1 MVVTLIAVALLA
13 VAFAYFVIQPLLA
26 SQEDSLTSD
35 ARESETEFRDLIL
48 LRDALIQRLI
58 GQPLTGGESAAG
70 RATADAPTANAATQ
84 RVAALDEQQATL
96 ALARTC
102 LVLKRLGLPYL
113 PVLILA
119 ILGGALLAAPH
130 SALAQAESA
139 QAQPPKD
146 SPDSDPMSRMPE
158 LQTMP
163 DGTNLAQIHQFV
175 LSPDQG
181 QMRVYYLAM
190 FRNNSAPTTVKLRIP
205 SPDGAKDFDFSSMT
219 EATLDPGRALEPPV
233 LSAPAQSGI
242 NQIQGMFS
250 VPAFSG
256 TLNWNSSFFKTLPGV
271 VLIILPQYHDVLSTV
286 FGDAFNTIGMWPPR
300 FAPFDSGAQQGFELK
315 LSVEQPNDR
324 DPNYARLKNPP
335 QQYSYHLF
343 RRGESDAPYPQ
354 FAVRGVAPSRLPASI
369 LIATFGIMLAAV
381 AIARAFIHKKPAP
394 SA

>member
-13 VAFAYFVIQPLLA
+13 GAFAYFVISPLLA

-58 GQPLTGGESAAG
+58 GGQAATRQAAADSSTASAA
-70 RATADAPTANAATQ
+70 AV
-84 RVAALDEQQATL
+84 RVASLDDRQATL

-113 PVLILA
+113 PALILA
-119 ILGGALLAAPH
+119 IIGGALLAAPH
-130 SALAQAESA
+130 SAFAQETPA
-139 QAQPPKD
+139 QD

-158 LQTMP
+158 LQAMP

-190 FRNNSAPTTVKLRIP
+190 YRNNAEATTVKLRIP
-205 SPDGAKDFDFSSMT
+205 SPNGAKDFDFSSMT

-256 TLNWNSSFFKTLPGV
+256 TLNWDSSFFKSLPGV
-271 VLIILPQYHDVLSTV
+271 VLVILPQYHDVLSTI

-300 FAPFDSGAQQGFELK
+300 FAPFESGSGQGFELK

-343 RRGESDAPYPQ
+343 RRGESDSPYPQ
-354 FAVRGVAPSRLPASI
+354 FSVRGVAPSRLPASI

-381 AIARAFIHKKPAP
+381 AISRTVLHKRAT
-394 SA
+394 SGN

>member
-1 MVVTLIAVALLA
+1 
-13 VAFAYFVIQPLLA
+13 
-26 SQEDSLTSD
+26 
-35 ARESETEFRDLIL
+35 
-48 LRDALIQRLI
+48 
-58 GQPLTGGESAAG
+58 
-70 RATADAPTANAATQ
+70 
-84 RVAALDEQQATL
+84 
-96 ALARTC
+96 
-102 LVLKRLGLPYL
+102 
-113 PVLILA
+113 
-119 ILGGALLAAPH
+119 
-130 SALAQAESA
+130 
-139 QAQPPKD
+139 
-146 SPDSDPMSRMPE
+146 MPE
-158 LQTMP
+158 LQAMP

-190 FRNNSAPTTVKLRIP
+190 YRNNSAATTVKFRIP

-256 TLNWNSSFFKTLPGV
+256 TLNWDSSFFKSLPGV
-271 VLIILPQYHDVLSTV
+271 VLVILPQYHDVLSTI

-300 FAPFDSGAQQGFELK
+300 FAPFNSGSEQGFELK

-324 DPNYARLKNPP
+324 DPNYTRLKNPP

-343 RRGESDAPYPQ
+343 RRGESDSPYPQ
-354 FAVRGVAPSRLPASI
+354 FSVRGVAPSRLPASI

-381 AIARAFIHKKPAP
+381 AISRTVLHKRAT
-394 SA
+394 SSN

>member
-26 SQEDSLTSD
+26 SQEDALTFD
-35 ARESETEFRDLIL
+35 ARESETEFRELIL
-48 LRDALIQRLI
+48 LRDALIQRLL
-58 GQPLTGGESAAG
+58 GQSLNGGNSNAG
-70 RATADAPTANAATQ
+70 RATADAPTASAATL

-113 PVLILA
+113 PILIAA
-119 ILGGALLAAPH
+119 ILGGALLATPNTA
-130 SALAQAESA
+130 SA
-139 QAQPPKD
+139 QVAPKQD

-190 FRNNSAPTTVKLRIP
+190 FRNNSAATTVKLRIP

-233 LSAPAQSGI
+233 LSTPAQSGI

-250 VPAFSG
+250 VPGFAG
-256 TLNWNSSFFKTLPGV
+256 TLDWNSSFFKTLPGV

-300 FAPFDSGAQQGFELK
+300 FVQGPEQGFELK

-354 FAVRGVAPSRLPASI
+354 FSVRGVAPSRLPASI

-394 SA
+394 GV